1 MYGAWLEK
9 DKLVWKPR
17 LEENVLEC
25 LGPENC
31 PGLNCEA
38 DWDVCIPPGWRE
50 RTSKLKKFNLQNGKL
65 KKNVTLILS
74 EFWKNPCDTR
84 WLVDDKSRK
93 KCEKDD
99 KSREKCEKECLEEE
113 ATYVKGCAKWYTAL
127 MREDA
132 QHFNATIESLCQAT
146 KKPIGERTAL
156 DASVA
161 TQDKFHLYNITGTK
175 YRYAVDVERRRR
187 YYDDNA
193 GTYKDLE
200 DPDLLEKAERSVGER
215 CHYGG
220 AYYALAHYGISTQD
234 PDERSCSQLRDNA
247 WPSFKDEFRGL
258 RQEGLDGWFWTLLSL
273 GKHRYGFLRSPLLLP
288 WEIDSCATVPCL
300 GQCIAIESD
309 PSKLECPSTPAL
321 WPIRMAGNLITNV
334 AVPLLALRAILY
346 FSGSII
352 SRLRCCPRRCKD
364 TVKQA
369 QAVRR
374 SCWFIFM
381 RGARK
386 LRRAGACGQC
396 FAVTVLV
403 LSFYFFSQ

>member
-1 MYGAWLEK
+1 VYGAWLEA

-38 DWDVCIPPGWRE
+38 NWDDCIPPGWRD
-50 RTSKLKKFNLQNGKL
+50 R
-65 KKNVTLILS
+65 KNELMRKEKVTLS
-74 EFWKNPCDTR
+74 DFWTDPCDTQ
-84 WLVDDKSRK
+84 WLQTCLEEDKSQ
-93 KCEKDD
+93 
-99 KSREKCEKECLEEE
+99 EKCEQKCLEEE
-113 ATYVKGCAKWYTAL
+113 ATHTKGCAKWYTTL
-127 MREDA
+127 MRKDA
-132 QHFNATIESLCQAT
+132 QYFNATIESLCQAT
-146 KKPIGERTAL
+146 EKPIGERTAL

-161 TQDKFHLYNITGTK
+161 TLDKFHLYNITGTK

-187 YYDDNA
+187 YYHDNT
-193 GTYKDLE
+193 GMYKDLE
-200 DPDLLEKAERSVGER
+200 DPELLEKAERSVGEK

-220 AYYALAHYGISTQD
+220 AYYALGHYGISTQD
-234 PDERSCSQLRDNA
+234 PDESSCEQLRDNS
-247 WPSFKDEFRGL
+247 WPELKDETRWL
-258 RQEGLDGWFWTLLSL
+258 RQEGLDGWFWTMLSL
-273 GKHRYGFLRSPLLLP
+273 GEHRYGFLRSPLLLP

-309 PSKLECPSTPAL
+309 PSKLECPSSPAL
-321 WPIRMAGNLITNV
+321 WPIRMAGTLITNV
-334 AVPLLALRAILY
+334 VVPLLALRVILY
-346 FSGSII
+346 LSGSII

-386 LRRAGACGQC
+386 LRKAGMCAQC
-396 FAVTVLV
+396 LTITVLV
-403 LSFYFFSQ
+403 SSFYFFSQ